1 MTLPH
6 AILTTGPDAEATD
19 TDFSEVNL
27 LKEEI
32 AKWRKGNNDWHNIF
46 AFPTAPRDESSGWR
60 LTPAKLVDARTA
72 ALLNQSELAALVGVR
87 RQAILSYEQGVKSP
101 EPETMAAI
109 AKEQT

>member
-1 MTLPH
+1 MLYRQPGQTRKPKTRTLAKLTSSKKRLQSGEKITMT
-6 AILTTGPDAEATD
+6 D
-19 TDFSEVNL
+19 N
-27 LKEEI
+27 
-32 AKWRKGNNDWHNIF
+32 NIF
-46 AFPTAPRDESSGWR
+46 AFPTAPRDENSGWR
-60 LTPAKLVDARTA
+60 LIPAKLVDARTA

>member
-1 MTLPH
+1 M
-6 AILTTGPDAEATD
+6 
-19 TDFSEVNL
+19 
-27 LKEEI
+27 
-32 AKWRKGNNDWHNIF
+32 
-46 AFPTAPRDESSGWR
+46 
-60 LTPAKLVDARTA
+60 TPAKLVDARTA

>member
-1 MTLPH
+1 MT
-6 AILTTGPDAEATD
+6 D
-19 TDFSEVNL
+19 N
-27 LKEEI
+27 
-32 AKWRKGNNDWHNIF
+32 NIF

-60 LTPAKLVDARTA
+60 LISAKLVDARTA
-72 ALLNQSELAALVGVR
+72 ALLNQSELATLVGVR